1 MTNIKISSRVKRII
15 EILCDTDGP
24 ITVKEISNKLSVSS
38 RTILREMS
46 EVEKWIISKGLMLD
60 KKPRVGVILKG
71 TIDEKVELKAKLNN
85 EDIDKLF
92 SPKERQSLILSEL
105 LQSNEP
111 IKLYYF
117 TTIFKV
123 SEGTVSHDLDK
134 VEKKLKA
141 YNLRLI
147 RKPGLGIY
155 INGSES
161 EFRKAMINLLYE
173 YLDKKQILKIMN
185 QSLSLKNSKE
195 NNSVYNQT
203 RNRLLNLIDRETILK
218 LEDIV
223 AQAENDIEYKFADS
237 SYVGLLV
244 HLALA
249 IKRIK
254 NNENITMQKEVLYDL
269 KLSEEFEIAAKIV
282 EKISNEFG
290 INIPEEEIGYVTMHL
305 KGSKIRNVAQ
315 RKDDFTIGNFELI
328 KIANKIIKIAEKESG
343 YSIKNDKNLLVG
355 LVSHLQPAITRL
367 NMNMDIRN
375 PLLDNIKNKYLEY
388 FEISKKS
395 VAFLEDKFNK
405 KIPESEIGF
414 ITMHLGAAIEKSKN
428 INERIYRVIVTCTS
442 GIGSSKMLATRL
454 EKEYKNLKIVDVIS
468 TIEIDEHWIEEN
480 GIDFIISTVEIQER
494 FIPVITVTPLLIDS
508 DIEKINTF
516 ISQIDKINYRNLDE
530 ENKVKNNKNES
541 GVDRINLREK
551 AISLM
556 EYSKAIVDLIDS
568 YFFKEYDK
576 VEDIE
581 SLIERICLFI
591 SVNEKRRII
600 IKKDLLKREKS
611 GSTVVKGKGII
622 LIHARTLGVE
632 TLKLGVVRLSNPIN
646 KLNEDIYLGLIML
659 APKDANKKELE
670 VISEISK
677 SLVTVESFSHVL
689 LKEKE
694 KEILNQIEII
704 LSKLLKGR
712 T

>member
-15 EILCDTDGP
+15 EILCDSDGP
-24 ITVKEISNKLSVSS
+24 ITVKDISNKLSVSS

-60 KKPRVGVILKG
+60 KKQRVGVILKG
-71 TIDEKVELKAKLNN
+71 TINEKIELKAKLNN
-85 EDIDKLF
+85 ENIDKVF

-105 LQSNEP
+105 LQSHEP

-123 SEGTVSHDLDK
+123 SEGTISHDLDK
-134 VEKKLKA
+134 VEEKLKGC
-141 YNLRLI
+141 NLKVV

-155 INGSES
+155 IKGNEN

-173 YLDKKQILKIMN
+173 YLDKKQILKLMN
-185 QSLSLKNSKE
+185 QNLSLKKSKD
-195 NNSVYNQT
+195 NNSVSNQT
-203 RNRLLNLIDRETILK
+203 RNRLLNLIDRETIIK

-223 AQAENDIEYKFADS
+223 AEAENDIEYKFADS

-254 NNENITMQKEVLYDL
+254 NKENITMQKEMLYEL
-269 KLSEEFEIAAKIV
+269 KLSEEFEVAENIV
-282 EKISNEFG
+282 EKISEKFE

-328 KIANKIIKIAEKESG
+328 KIANKIIKTAEKESG
-343 YSIKNDKNLLVG
+343 YSLRNDKNLLVG

-388 FEISKKS
+388 FEISKTS

-454 EKEYKNLKIVDVIS
+454 DKEYKNLKIVDVIS
-468 TIEIDEHWIEEN
+468 TIEIDEPWIEEN
-480 GIDFIISTVEIQER
+480 RIDFIISTVEIQDR

-516 ISQIDKINYRNLDE
+516 ISQVDKVNYKTFEE
-530 ENKVKNNKNES
+530 ENKIRNNGSKS
-541 GVDRINLREK
+541 VIDRINLREK

-568 YFFKEYDK
+568 YFFKKFDK
-576 VEDIE
+576 VDNVEV
-581 SLIERICLFI
+581 LIEKICLFV
-591 SVNEKRRII
+591 SVNNERRNM
-600 IKKDLLKREKS
+600 IKIDLLKREKS
-611 GSTVVKGKGII
+611 GSTIVKGKGIM
-622 LIHARTLGVE
+622 LIHCRTMGVE
-632 TLKLGVVRLSNPIN
+632 SLKLGVVRLLNPIN
-646 KLNEDIYLGLIML
+646 KANEDIYLGLIML
-659 APKDANKKELE
+659 APKEAKKRELE

-677 SLVTVESFSHVL
+677 SLVTMESFSHNL
-689 LKEKE
+689 LKGKE
-694 KEILNQIEII
+694 DEILNEIEVI
-704 LSKLLKGR
+704 LSKFLKDR